1 MSEPSQMYGRRPVV
15 SAPKMFGGNAYDGA
29 STDAY
34 SQRWAINETAPDA
47 ELAQSL
53 PALRSRSAD
62 LARNNPLAY
71 GVIDTY
77 QRNVVGRGPRWRS
90 MAPGIADVIEM
101 HVSRW
106 RKNAGWDGVSS
117 LMDVLNTAISAAS
130 ICGDVLAIWPDI
142 GDGSEPKIDLIDARR
157 IDTPTDATP
166 ECASCRLGVGYD
178 KYGRVLGYYVKASD
192 ESGSLRKDFRWFPL
206 NRGGRI
212 NARMFRMNN
221 VRRPRQSRSVGILA
235 AGMHQ
240 FKEIPAYLLTEA
252 RRATQAS
259 KITFI
264 IETPDPKSISDA
276 FENAPAGVDAE
287 DWVSGL
293 SGRSYGNVPDGSTM
307 VLGLGERG
315 QAVPPPQVNG
325 GVGDYVEAQE
335 RSIAPSTG
343 LPFEE
348 AFCNYSKPNYAN
360 SRAIKLMARSVYA
373 IKQTMLEDAI
383 CLPSIELLIR
393 YLWANGKLGRIPWS
407 DDLLAGKLAWD
418 VSEIGE
424 PTKETKA
431 NAEAI
436 ATNQKSLQQVTAS
449 QGSDWRQVIAD
460 NVEAEAYEAELREAA
475 GLPPKVNPDAPQPA
489 QNPNPEAVDPLEPP
503 EDENV

>member
-71 GVIDTY
+71 GVVDTY

-90 MAPGIADVIEM
+90 MAPGIADVIEY

-130 ICGDVLAIWPDI
+130 ICGDVLAIWPDV
-142 GDGSEPKIDLIDARR
+142 GDGSEPRIDLVDARR

-178 KYGRVLGYYVKASD
+178 KYGRVLGYYVKSSD
-192 ESGSLRKDFRWFPL
+192 EAGTLRKDYRWFPL

-276 FENAPAGVDAE
+276 FENAPAGTDADE
-287 DWVSGL
+287 WVAGL
-293 SGRSYGNVPDGSTM
+293 SGRSYGNIPDGSTM
-307 VLGLGERG
+307 VLGLGEKG

-393 YLWANGKLGRIPWS
+393 YLWANGKLGRIAW
-407 DDLLAGKLAWD
+407 DDAFLDGKLAWD

-449 QGSDWRQVIAD
+449 QGSDWRQVVAD

-475 GLPPKVNPDAPQPA
+475 GLPPKVNPDAPQPV